1 MTGCTAL
8 AAHDVDESAHA
19 QVGVALGDLGVVRYE
34 LVHAIAQRLVA
45 SEWRA
50 SAHRGVNLSR
60 EAPWDGDRHTDIE
73 ILELGGERFR
83 VC

>member
-8 AAHDVDESAHA
+8 AAHDVNEGVHA

-34 LVHAIAQRLVA
+34 LVQAVAQRLVA
-45 SEWRA
+45 CERRA
-50 SAHRGVNLSR
+50 CASGGVNLGR
-60 EAPWDGDRHTDIE
+60 EAPWDGDRHTDVE
-73 ILELGGERFR
+73 MFELGGERFR